1 MRLTGSYG
9 NRRSNEHVGHL
20 TFFEVSSTNRG
31 MHVFIGLQ
39 KAQIETDNNT
49 FCGKYLPRALWPG
62 EKVIDLCT
70 VVSRLST
77 HSFKYAS

>member
-9 NRRSNEHVGHL
+9 DRSSNEHVGHL
-20 TFFEVSSTNRG
+20 TIFEVSSTNRG

-49 FCGKYLPRALWPG
+49 F
-62 EKVIDLCT
+62 
-70 VVSRLST
+70 
-77 HSFKYAS
+77 